1 MKVIARRAELLQAL
15 AAAEG
20 QLDAAVEATAADG
33 GLMLFLSGRAGP
45 GALHVVFAQVAL
57 SVDVLEEGEAHL
69 DVAPLARRL
78 QELPSESVQLTA
90 APGSRDFT
98 LSPVVPGNGHAG
110 AWPAPA
116 PSTPAGAAPYASWGS
131 RVGAY
136 LIDAI
141 VLTGVF
147 LAVGALLR
155 HAGSGVVL
163 AVAIAIQAA
172 YFTFF
177 HGSEHGQT
185 LGKRALGIAVRRA
198 DDGGRCSYAQALG
211 RYVIVLAFSFGFV
224 VLTIVDD
231 LWPLRDARRQALH
244 DKVARTVVVRV

>member
-20 QLDAAVEATAADG
+20 QLDAAADATAGDG
-33 GLMLFLSGRAGP
+33 GLTLLLSGRAGT
-45 GALHVVFAQVAL
+45 GAVHVVFAQIAL
-57 SVDVLEEGEAHL
+57 SVDVLEEGEAQL
-69 DVAPLARRL
+69 DVEQLARRL

-90 APGSRDFT
+90 APGSPDFA
-98 LSPVVPGNGHAG
+98 LSPVLPGNGHAG
-110 AWPAPA
+110 AWTVPA
-116 PSTPAGAAPYASWGS
+116 PSAPAGAGAYASWGS

-141 VLTGVF
+141 VLTAVF
-147 LAVGALLR
+147 LAVGVLLR
-155 HAGSGVVL
+155 HAGSGVIL

-177 HGSEHGQT
+177 HGSERGQT
-185 LGKRALGIAVRRA
+185 LGKRALGIAVRGA
-198 DDGGRCSYAQALG
+198 DDGGRISYAQALG
-211 RYVIVLAFSFGFV
+211 RYVVVLAFSFGFV